1 MEAEAVMIKEI
12 YEKILK
18 IERDV
23 EEIKEVL
30 IGEEELSKEEE
41 EELNLSLEEVEKG
54 EIMNEEELRALL
66 REN

>member
-1 MEAEAVMIKEI
+1 MEVEAMMIKEI

-41 EELNLSLEEVEKG
+41 EELSLSLEEVEKG
-54 EIMNEEELRALL
+54 EIMNEEKLRALL
-66 REN
+66 RED

>member
-1 MEAEAVMIKEI
+1 METEAIMIKEI

-30 IGEEELSKEEE
+30 IGEEELDKEEE
-41 EELNLSLEEVEKG
+41 EELNLSLEEIEKG